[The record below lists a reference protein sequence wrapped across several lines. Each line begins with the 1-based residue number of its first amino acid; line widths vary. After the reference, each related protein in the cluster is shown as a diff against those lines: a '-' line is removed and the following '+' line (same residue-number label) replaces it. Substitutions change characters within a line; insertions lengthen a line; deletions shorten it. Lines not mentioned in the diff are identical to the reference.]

1 MYPFP
6 FMPILSLQSY
16 LDGDGDGDTH
26 GESASMPW
34 HSIVVSGD
42 PVWNFG
48 YPTRAIAQCVVV
60 AHRVAVVVFGSGRH
74 RVSN

>member
-16 LDGDGDGDTH
+16 PDGDGGDGDGDG
-26 GESASMPW
+26 ESAAMPW

-48 YPTRAIAQCVVV
+48 YPARATEQC
-60 AHRVAVVVFGSGRH
+60 AVVQ
-74 RVSN
+74 